1 MSVCPD
7 TLRTAEV
14 LGKWG
19 ACVCV
24 RSCQSAMP
32 QPRTLMFHV
41 PEEMAQLPE
50 LRGWLG
56 MRRSPGAGGRLSAR
70 GGRLPGDVQVSCA

>member
-1 MSVCPD
+1 
-7 TLRTAEV
+7 
-14 LGKWG
+14 
-19 ACVCV
+19 
-24 RSCQSAMP
+24 
-32 QPRTLMFHV
+32 MFHV

-56 MRRSPGAGGRLSAR
+56 MRSSPGAAGRLSAR